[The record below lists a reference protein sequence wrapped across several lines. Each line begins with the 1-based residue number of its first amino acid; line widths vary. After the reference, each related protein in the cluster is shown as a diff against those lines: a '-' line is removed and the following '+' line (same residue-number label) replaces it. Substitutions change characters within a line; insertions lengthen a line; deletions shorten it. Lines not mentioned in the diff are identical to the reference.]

1 MTKDLKDWQKL
12 ALTGQKLKACIF
24 YSRENSG
31 GIGTARPAVEKYI
44 RDTSILQKI
53 KETMLKEIK

>member
-44 RDTSILQKI
+44 
-53 KETMLKEIK
+53 KETQRGLIHNDA

>member
-1 MTKDLKDWQKL
+1 MTHGKDLKDWQKL
-12 ALTGQKLKACIF
+12 ALAGQKLKACIF

-44 RDTSILQKI
+44 
-53 KETMLKEIK
+53 KETQRGLAYNDA